1 MRSYHNEAILTKQ
14 QFKQLYQETVSHN
27 NDNGFSNVGRTR
39 LKALT
44 TSLYTYMLRNAMFA
58 MTQRRY
64 LRVKTREASQRVHCS

>member
-1 MRSYHNEAILTKQ
+1 MRSNHNEAILTKQ

-44 TSLYTYMLRNAMFA
+44 TSLYTYMLRNAMFVNKDA
-58 MTQRRY
+58 IC
-64 LRVKTREASQRVHCS
+64 ASKQGRPHKEYTVAK